1 MSKTM
6 KVLLLV
12 DIQNDF
18 CPGGALAVPDG
29 DEVVGVANDLMRSG
43 EFDVVIATRDFHPND
58 HLSFAANQGKTPFEE
73 GHVGGIKQTLWP
85 AHCVQGTLGSEFHP
99 DLEIDRID
107 TFVHKGTDREVD
119 SYSGFFDNG
128 HKRETTLRSALLS
141 YATFNRVSK
150 LQDVE
155 LYVCGLATDYCV
167 AATVRDALDLHIPT
181 TLIVD
186 GCRAI
191 NMAPDD
197 EVHTLR
203 ELVSR
208 GATLTSSRE
217 ILTCERAQTVER
229 TGRVHE
235 GMQP

>member
-1 MSKTM
+1 MSKKM

-29 DEVVGVANDLMRSG
+29 DEVVAIANELMRSG
-43 EFDVVIATRDFHPND
+43 KFDVVMATRDFHPSD
-58 HLSFAANQGKTPFEE
+58 HLSFAVNQGKSPFEE
-73 GHVGGIKQTLWP
+73 GDVGGITQTLWP
-85 AHCVQGTLGSEFHP
+85 AHCVQGTAGSEFHP
-99 DLEIDRID
+99 DLELDRVD
-107 TFVHKGTDREVD
+107 VFVPKGTDREID

-141 YATFNRVSK
+141 HATFNRVDK
-150 LQDVE
+150 LQDIE

-167 AATVRDALDLHIPT
+167 AATVRDALELHIPT
-181 TLIVD
+181 TLVVD

-191 NMAPDD
+191 NMAPND
-197 EVHTLR
+197 EVNTLR
-203 ELVSR
+203 ELASR

-217 ILTCERAQTVER
+217 LLTSERAQPVHR
-229 TGRVHE
+229 TERVHD
-235 GMQP
+235 GMHP